1 MADFS
6 QSLMEELRDVSQVE
20 TSLLNEAKERA
31 KNLDNRFEKSMIGQ
45 NGESIAIKEN
55 GEISLA
61 SSLLSQYKLTKT
73 GYASEI
79 SIQSNTITNRKNIEA
94 DEIVIN
100 KHKMNPALY
109 ELSDMRKT
117 NINKDTAIGN
127 LTMFSTVLVK
137 AWEPTLKKWVLIR
150 RLARM
155 PLFSPILNLSDAPE
169 ELSIDT
175 NISDEILKMS
185 RRD

>member
-61 SSLLSQYKLTKT
+61 SSLL
-73 GYASEI
+73 
-79 SIQSNTITNRKNIEA
+79 
-94 DEIVIN
+94 
-100 KHKMNPALY
+100 
-109 ELSDMRKT
+109 
-117 NINKDTAIGN
+117 
-127 LTMFSTVLVK
+127 
-137 AWEPTLKKWVLIR
+137 
-150 RLARM
+150 
-155 PLFSPILNLSDAPE
+155 LFVML
-169 ELSIDT
+169 
-175 NISDEILKMS
+175 
-185 RRD
+185 